1 MANRYAEDI
10 RRIAGVDNLA
20 GGIGSQPAKQ
30 PIQGGRG
37 IAYFNAD
44 GTIGSESG
52 TKGETTPPEDAADG
66 NAVTDGDGNTGDD
79 ITHEPVSDSGVVPVE
94 DLFNGNM
101 GIGDSFTGVNGLED
115 CSTGQEYE
123 VRGDGQFNAP
133 DGWED
138 ANTPPPHPPTF
149 QYSSLS
155 FSLGDVAGPTAS
167 DVLSQAQA
175 LAIGTQHSGAVPG
188 SVFEISS
195 VYFDP
200 SSNETSMLWSGEWVT
215 VPPGASFNVGDTT
228 GGSLG
233 SITSHSCAMGDAYGY
248 ECVPTEWPSS
258 TPAQI
263 TWDAESS
270 SFITSQYDGNVA
282 SQYKSNNAGQVTLCD
297 SSGNQFTVVPSK
309 DGGLVFT
316 DVTNNIFIVRDNNG
330 KIKAAGS
337 GSIRDQYVAK

>member
-1 MANRYAEDI
+1 MANNRYAEDI
-10 RRIAGVDNLA
+10 RIIAGVDNLA

-44 GTIGSESG
+44 GTIGSDSG
-52 TKGETTPPEDAADG
+52 TKGETTQPEDAADAS
-66 NAVTDGDGNTGDD
+66 AVTDGDGNTGDD

-101 GIGDSFTGVNGLED
+101 GIGDSFTGVNGLQD
-115 CSTGQEYE
+115 CATGQEYE
-123 VRGDGQFNAP
+123 IRGDGQFNAP
-133 DGWED
+133 EGWED
-138 ANTPPPHPPTF
+138 ANTAPTYNSYDAGYYWNGGIVTSQSKPTAEEIF
-149 QYSSLS
+149 QHYKAHSQSIGRDLKIIGQDPDNIDPSLDQLLLKEFNPS
-155 FSLGDVAGPTAS
+155 TNGATGFGGITQYECNVGHAGQAYCNPVAG
-167 DVLSQAQA
+167 D
-175 LAIGTQHSGAVPG
+175 
-188 SVFEISS
+188 
-195 VYFDP
+195 
-200 SSNETSMLWSGEWVT
+200 
-215 VPPGASFNVGDTT
+215 
-228 GGSLG
+228 LG
-233 SITSHSCAMGDAYGY
+233 
-248 ECVPTEWPSS
+248 PTEWPSA

-282 SQYKSNNAGQVTLCD
+282 SQYKSNNAGQISLCD

-316 DVTNNIFIVRDNNG
+316 DVTNNIFIVRNNNG
-330 KIKAAGS
+330 KITAAGS

>member
-101 GIGDSFTGVNGLED
+101 GIGDNFTGVNGLQD

-133 DGWED
+133 EGWED
-138 ANTPPPHPPTF
+138 ANTPPIDPTYTEGEYWGCAGYKAATA
-149 QYSSLS
+149 QGACQLWYE
-155 FSLGDVAGPTAS
+155 GDSWEGTS
-167 DVLSQAQA
+167 D
-175 LAIGTQHSGAVPG
+175 
-188 SVFEISS
+188 SVF
-195 VYFDP
+195 FDG
-200 SSNETSMLWSGEWVT
+200 SNCVLTDAPQIYQPAT
-215 VPPGASFNVGDTT
+215 QIDC
-228 GGSLG
+228 GGSG
-233 SITSHSCAMGDAYGY
+233 QSYCN
-248 ECVPTEWPSS
+248 PTPEDIYLEDEWPAEM
-258 TPAQI
+258 PAQI
-263 TWDAESS
+263 TWDSDKSAFISS
-270 SFITSQYDGNVA
+270 QFDGKVG
-282 SQYKSNNAGQVTLCD
+282 SEYKANNSGQITLCD
-297 SSGNQFTVVPSK
+297 SSGNQYTVVPSK

-316 DVTNNIFIVRDNNG
+316 DVTNNIFIVRNSAG
-330 KIKAAGS
+330 KITAAGT
-337 GSIRDQYVAK
+337 GSNRDQYVAK